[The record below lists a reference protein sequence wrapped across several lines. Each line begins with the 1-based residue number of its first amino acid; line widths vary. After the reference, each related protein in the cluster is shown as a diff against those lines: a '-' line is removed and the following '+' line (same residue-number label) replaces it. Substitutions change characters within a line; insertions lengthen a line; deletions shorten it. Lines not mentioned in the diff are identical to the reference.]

1 MLSFLK
7 SSFWSLLS
15 VGSRTLSALVINKI
29 IAGQFGPQGITL
41 LSHFQNLVT
50 LATTIPIEGI
60 NVGLVTYLA
69 GKEPTDAGYRRYY
82 WAGIFWQVLV
92 FLVVI
97 GVFLGRQHFYL
108 GTFLQQ
114 VNLVSWIFFFFLGV
128 VFFLIAAYLQTL
140 MLARQELRAYTILI
154 VISSLCSALF
164 IWLFL
169 QEMPLP
175 HLLLLYL
182 ASQAVTAIVAVI
194 ISVRSG
200 WLLAWSGQGLSKP
213 ILRDIGKFILMA
225 LTLVICSKLVNFYVR
240 DLMIKRF
247 DLYQTGLWQAMVK
260 LSDNYTLVFTSL
272 ISMVYY
278 PRVAALVKQ
287 PEALRRY
294 VRQVFFML
302 VPAIA
307 LGLLL
312 FYVLQRWFIILL
324 FNASFLPGAYLL
336 DYQVLGDFFK
346 MSAWILSYLMMAQA
360 RTGLYVVVQ
369 VIAAALYLLVLF
381 WLVNKYGLPGVTM
394 AHCVSFGLF
403 LVFNLIFFRKL
414 IF

>member
-15 VGSRTLSALVINKI
+15 VGSRTVSALIINKI

-69 GKEPTDAGYRRYY
+69 GKEPNSTNYRRYY
-82 WAGIFWQVLV
+82 MAGIFWQVLV
-92 FLVVI
+92 FFVVTGI
-97 GVFLGRQHFYL
+97 ILSQQHFYL

-114 VNLVSWIFFFFLGV
+114 VNPVSWGIFFFLGL
-128 VFFLIAAYLQTL
+128 VFFLVTAYLQTL

-154 VISSLCSALF
+154 FVSSVCSALF

-169 QEMPLP
+169 REIPLASI
-175 HLLLLYL
+175 LLLYL
-182 ASQAVTAIVAVI
+182 ASQGVTAVVALI
-194 ISVRSG
+194 IAARKG
-200 WLLAWSGQGLSKP
+200 WLPAWTWEGLNKP

-225 LTLVICSKLVNFYVR
+225 LTLAICSKLVNFYVR

-260 LSDNYTLVFTSL
+260 LSDNYTMLFTSL

-278 PRVAALVKQ
+278 PRVAALVQQ

-294 VRQVFFML
+294 VRQVFFIL

-307 LGLLL
+307 AGLLL
-312 FYVLQRWFIILL
+312 FYGLQRWFIILL
-324 FNASFLPGAYLL
+324 FNPDFLPGAYLL

-360 RTGLYVVVQ
+360 RTGLYILVQ
-369 VIAAALYLLVLF
+369 VVAAGLYLLILF

>member
-41 LSHFQNLVT
+41 LAHFQNLVT
-50 LATTIPIEGI
+50 LATTIPIDGI

-69 GKEPTDAGYRRYY
+69 GKEPSSTSYRRYY
-82 WAGIFWQVLV
+82 MAGIFWQVLV

-108 GTFLQQ
+108 GAFLQQ
-114 VNLVSWIFFFFLGV
+114 VNPISWV
-128 VFFLIAAYLQTL
+128 VFFILGLVLFLVTAYLQTL
-140 MLARQELRAYTILI
+140 LLARQELRAYTVLI
-154 VISSLCSALF
+154 AVSSLCSALF
-164 IWLFL
+164 IWWYLKIL
-169 QEMPLP
+169 PLP
-175 HLLLLYL
+175 YLLLLYL
-182 ASQAVTAIVAVI
+182 ASQAVTAVFALMMAT
-194 ISVRSG
+194 RQN
-200 WLLAWSGQGLSKP
+200 WLPTWQWQVPPKP

-260 LSDNYTLVFTSL
+260 LSDNYTLIFTSL

-278 PRVAALVKQ
+278 PRVASLVQQ
-287 PEALRRY
+287 PAALRRY
-294 VRQVFFML
+294 VRQVFFLL

-307 LGLLL
+307 LGLFL
-312 FYVLQRWFIILL
+312 FYALQRWFILLL
-324 FNASFLPGAYLL
+324 FNDDFLPGAYLL

-360 RTGLYVVVQ
+360 RMGLYIVVQ
-369 VIAAALYLLVLF
+369 VVAAALYLFILF
-381 WLVNKYGLPGVTM
+381 WLVERFGLPGVTM

>member
-15 VGSRTLSALVINKI
+15 VGSRTISALIINKI

-69 GKEPTDAGYRRYY
+69 GKEPNSTSYRRYY
-82 WAGIFWQVLV
+82 MAGIFWQVLI

-97 GVFLGRQHFYL
+97 GVVLGQPHFYL
-108 GTFLQQ
+108 GNFLQQ
-114 VNLVSWIFFFFLGV
+114 VNPVGWVIFFFVGL
-128 VFFLIAAYLQTL
+128 VFFLVTAYLQTL

-154 VISSLCSALF
+154 FVSSVCSALF

-169 QEMPLP
+169 RAMPLP
-175 HLLLLYL
+175 NLLLLYL
-182 ASQAVTAIVAVI
+182 ASQGVTAVVAFI
-194 ISVRSG
+194 IAVRKG
-200 WLLAWSGQGLSKP
+200 WLPAWRWEGLNKP

-225 LTLVICSKLVNFYVR
+225 LTLTICSKLVNFYVR

-247 DLYQTGLWQAMVK
+247 DLYHTGLWQAMVK

-278 PRVAALVKQ
+278 PRVAALVQQ

-294 VRQVFFML
+294 VRQVFFIL

-307 LGLLL
+307 AGLLL
-312 FYVLQRWFIILL
+312 FYLLQRWFIILL

-360 RTGLYVVVQ
+360 RTGLYILVQ
-369 VIAAALYLLVLF
+369 VVAAGLYLLILF
-381 WLVNKYGLPGVTM
+381 WLVNTYGLPGVTM

-403 LVFNLIFFRKL
+403 WVFNLIFFRKL